1 MNQGQTHHITKD
13 ETMSNKNSNNNNANT
28 TNNNTEGRSSC
39 IRLNSSS
46 TYYNRMS
53 TMPSMRF
60 VQAVDKRRN
69 TGQDNFDDCTQMF
82 DDLLDVLD
90 EVDLILGDEDYN
102 TAPNNISQ

>member
-13 ETMSNKNSNNNNANT
+13 ETMSNKNSNNNNNANT

-46 TYYNRMS
+46 TYYNRIP

-90 EVDLILGDEDYN
+90 EVDLILGNDYI

>member
-46 TYYNRMS
+46 TYYNRMP

-90 EVDLILGDEDYN
+90 EVDQILGDDY
-102 TAPNNISQ
+102 TRPHTQ